1 MNEKI
6 QGIKKRRMSSGE
18 FVFVEGDHSFQ
29 AYIINSGTIEIY
41 KGNRAN
47 RRVLGTMTEGQMFGE
62 MGIISDSPRSAS
74 AYCIT
79 DCEFTV
85 IDREVLERKIKEADP
100 YIRFLIDFLIERVK
114 SLS

>member
-1 MNEKI
+1 
-6 QGIKKRRMSSGE
+6 MSKGE
-18 FVFVEGDHSFQ
+18 FIFVEGDQSFQ
-29 AYIINSGTIEIY
+29 AFLINTGQVEIY
-41 KGNRAN
+41 KGDRAK
-47 RRVLGTMTEGQMFGE
+47 RRVLGVMTAGQMFGE

-85 IDREVLERKIKEADP
+85 IDREVLERKIQQSDP

-114 SLS
+114 TLS